1 METTPFPAKPCDVV
15 ALTVAEFTRDLDLN
29 AMVSLDDICRRFI
42 DDTNKALVW
51 VIRFRA
57 LAAWRV
63 RADVASWLRSRPSH
77 AQNACEVAATF
88 ALNGEWEFDADAFR
102 LAVEVRG
109 LSRSAFQSARKAP
122 EP

>member
-29 AMVSLDDICRRFI
+29 AMVSLDDICKRFI
-42 DDTNKALVW
+42 GDTNKALVW

-63 RADVASWLRSRPSH
+63 RADVASWLGSRPSH
-77 AQNACEVAATF
+77 AQHASEVAATF
-88 ALNGEWEFDADAFR
+88 ALNGEWEFDAEAFR
-102 LAVEVRG
+102 FAVEIRG
-109 LSRSAFQSARKAP
+109 LSQRAFHSAKQAF
-122 EP
+122 EH